1 MPAAAANR
9 STCSSPPRPTTID
22 FSRNHFELFG
32 LPARFAVDGS
42 ALEHAYHT
50 MQRSV
55 HPDRY
60 AGAGDTQMR
69 LALQASARANE
80 AYRTLRDPLTR
91 AEYLLALRGV
101 DAGGEIDT
109 RLSVDFL
116 TRQLER
122 REAAEEAAA
131 AHDGRALAALADGVR
146 ADAAEL
152 QVAVAQALE
161 GDDLEAARMCVREL
175 RFLGKLA
182 DDLDALHAEEVD
194 R

>member
-1 MPAAAANR
+1 M
-9 STCSSPPRPTTID
+9 ID
-22 FSRNHFELFG
+22 FTRNHFELVR
-32 LPARFAVDGS
+32 LPQRFRIDAA
-42 ALEHAYHT
+42 ALERAYRDLQT
-50 MQRSV
+50 DV
-55 HPDRY
+55 HPDRH
-60 AGAGDTQMR
+60 AASGDVQKR
-69 LALQASARANE
+69 LALQASARVNE
-80 AYRTLRDPLTR
+80 AYRVLRDPVAR
-91 AEYLLALRGV
+91 AEYLLFLRGIH
-101 DAGGEIDT
+101 ASRETDT
-109 RLSVDFL
+109 KLPVAFL